1 MGLGLL
7 VGEFRGL
14 LVVMVM
20 IMMMTMMMLKAAV
33 LMNVVLLAVEMV
45 VVKAMAALLAYSSPS
60 LILNMPGTFRERRP
74 GADKTYIAMRMV
86 YWTTCC
92 P

>member
-1 MGLGLL
+1 MGSGLL
-7 VGEFRGL
+7 VGGFRGL

-20 IMMMTMMMLKAAV
+20 MMLMLMLKAAV
-33 LMNVVLLAVEMV
+33 LIHVVLLAVEMV
-45 VVKAMAALLAYSSPS
+45 VVKAMAVLFADSMPS
-60 LILNMPGTFRERRP
+60 LVLNMTVTSRECRP
-74 GADKTYIAMRMV
+74 GVDKTYIAMRMI

>member
-7 VGEFRGL
+7 VGVFRGL

-20 IMMMTMMMLKAAV
+20 MMMLKAAV
-33 LMNVVLLAVEMV
+33 LINIVLLAVEMV
-45 VVKAMAALLAYSSPS
+45 VVKAMAVLLAYSSPS
-60 LILNMPGTFRERRP
+60 LVLNMSVTSRERRS
-74 GADKTYIAMRMV
+74 GVDKTYIAMRMI

>member
-7 VGEFRGL
+7 VGVFRGL

-20 IMMMTMMMLKAAV
+20 MMLKVAV
-33 LMNVVLLAVEMV
+33 LIHVVLLAVEMV
-45 VVKAMAALLAYSSPS
+45 VVKAMAVLFADSMPS
-60 LILNMPGTFRERRP
+60 LVLNMTVTSRECRP
-74 GADKTYIAMRMV
+74 GVDKTYIAMRMID
-86 YWTTCC
+86 WTTCC